1 MDHTK
6 STTIKTI
13 FDAEEIAASGTV
25 YSDIFGVKQLAGN
38 ASIQLLVTGD
48 GTAKVE
54 WVGSLDEDA
63 VVAAFIKPNNANDIV
78 TAFTKTDGP
87 GGDGKHIYSFTIK
100 LISRIAI
107 KITETGGANSVTVTA
122 ILALQ

>member
-1 MDHTK
+1 MDNSR

-13 FDAEEIAASGTV
+13 FSAEEIAASGSA
-25 YSDIFGVKQLAGN
+25 YSEIFDVAKLAGN

-54 WVGSLDEDA
+54 WVASNDEDA
-63 VVAAFIKPNNANDIV
+63 AVAAFIKVNNANDIV
-78 TAFTKTDGP
+78 TAFTKTSGP
-87 GGDGKHIYSFTIK
+87 GSNGKHIYPFNVYLVK
-100 LISRIAI
+100 RMAV
-107 KITETGGANSVTVTA
+107 KITETGGADSVTVTA